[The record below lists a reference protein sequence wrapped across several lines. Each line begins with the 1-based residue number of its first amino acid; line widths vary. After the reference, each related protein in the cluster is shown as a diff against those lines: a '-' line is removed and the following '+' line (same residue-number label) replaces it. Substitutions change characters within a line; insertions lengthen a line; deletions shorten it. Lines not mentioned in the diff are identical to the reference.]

1 MGFSDF
7 HKLVLSLFKDTYRE
21 KVPSNK
27 TQALTKGMNMEIWL
41 VGTSDQLFLR
51 GS

>member
-27 TQALTKGMNMEIWL
+27 TQTLTKGMNMEIWL